1 MAVAVENWVA
11 MVVGVRRVFGSE
23 GAALGCCYTGA
34 FEGMGLIRADSGG
47 EDPGY
52 ADMLACREGGHK
64 PSGRSDE
71 CKSRPIAGPGVQCDC
86 QRWGRGSCLV
96 LSCAAGGRQLVADVG
111 ARDKSDGKRW
121 YSRRSRRW
129 GHGRLDAPVW
139 LSSTWSGGGRG
150 RGR

>member
-52 ADMLACREGGHK
+52 ADMLACRR
-64 PSGRSDE
+64 GRAKAERSQRRVQVEAD
-71 CKSRPIAGPGVQCDC
+71 SRAWGAVRLSALGTRFLFGV
-86 QRWGRGSCLV
+86 V
-96 LSCAAGGRQLVADVG
+96 V
-111 ARDKSDGKRW
+111 
-121 YSRRSRRW
+121 RSRW
-129 GHGRLDAPVW
+129 PSIG
-139 LSSTWSGGGRG
+139 S
-150 RGR
+150 